1 MSCHLTDNV
10 EVDGRGTPRRF
21 RIVDKH
27 GLSRHAYNLQIEINL
42 EGRSLSL
49 GLDETQL
56 PGRAAAQSQDSGAA
70 RPAGAPSAEEL
81 FDDLASMLKKR
92 SAKTITED

>member
-1 MSCHLTDNV
+1 M
-10 EVDGRGTPRRF
+10 
-21 RIVDKH
+21 
-27 GLSRHAYNLQIEINL
+27 
-42 EGRSLSL
+42 SL

-56 PGRAAAQSQDSGAA
+56 PGRAAPHPQGSSGA
-70 RPAGAPSAEEL
+70 RKPGGAPSAEEL

>member
-1 MSCHLTDNV
+1 MPA
-10 EVDGRGTPRRF
+10 EDGGATPRRF

-42 EGRSLSL
+42 EGQRMSL

-56 PGRAAAQSQDSGAA
+56 PGRAAAHPQDSSGANT
-70 RPAGAPSAEEL
+70 PGGAPSAEEL